1 METILLNSKT
11 SAFNFTSTNFIF
23 VRARLNSKLSLH
35 LTPGYSLRKKIAL
48 KRRGMGE
55 SGRAGS

>member
-11 SAFNFTSTNFIF
+11 SDFNFTLTNFIF
-23 VRARLNSKLSLH
+23 VSACLNSKLSLH
-35 LTPGYSLRKKIAL
+35 LTRGYSLRKEIAL

-55 SGRAGS
+55 SGRTGG